1 MLSSWDLGTRE
12 PSDWRRILRGSA
24 QSLVGLAA
32 LIAAIVVLSMLIQRY
47 LDIDALRSW
56 IDSYGAL
63 APMAFLFVCAL
74 KSVLFIPIIPLAL
87 LIGLGALMFGKMSGA
102 LYFWIGTT
110 AGAYAAFLV
119 GRYWLNGI
127 AARLKRGKF
136 QRLDEVLSGHGF
148 LAMLGLRLVF
158 FSNIPL
164 NLGSGLTSITGRDY
178 AAGTLIGIIPRTFI
192 VAYVF
197 ESVQDS
203 NIWAML
209 LTYPNALFL
218 PLLLFSMIGGGALL
232 TSLARTAARNAR

>member
-1 MLSSWDLGTRE
+1 MLSSWDLDR
-12 PSDWRRILRGSA
+12 PAQSDWRKILRGSA
-24 QSLVGLAA
+24 QSLIGLVA
-32 LIAAIVVLSMLIQRY
+32 LIAAIAILNMLIKRY

-63 APMAFLFVCAL
+63 APAVYFFVCAL

-87 LIGLGALMFGKMSGA
+87 LIGLGALMFGKLSGA

-119 GRYWLNGI
+119 GRYWLHGV

-136 QRLDEVLSGHGF
+136 QRLDEILSGHGF
-148 LAMLGLRLVF
+148 LAMLGLRLVL

-178 AAGTLIGIIPRTFI
+178 VAGTLIGIIPRTFI

-197 ESVQDS
+197 ESVQDP
-203 NIWAML
+203 NIWATL
-209 LTYPNALFL
+209 LTYPNSLFL
-218 PLLLFSMIGGGALL
+218 PLLLLSMIGGGALL
-232 TSLARTAARNAR
+232 TSLARTAARNAP

>member
-1 MLSSWDLGTRE
+1 MFSSWDLGRRE
-12 PSDWRRILRGSA
+12 QNDWWKILRGSA
-24 QSLVGLAA
+24 QSLLGLVT
-32 LIAAIVVLSMLIQRY
+32 LIAAIAILNMLIQRY
-47 LDIDALRSW
+47 LDLEALRGW

-63 APMAFLFVCAL
+63 APVAYFFVCAL

-87 LIGLGALMFGKMSGA
+87 LIGLGALMFGKISGA

-119 GRYWLNGI
+119 GRYWLYGI
-127 AARLKRGKF
+127 AARLKRGRF
-136 QRLDEVLSGHGF
+136 QRLDEIIRGHGF
-148 LAMLGLRLVF
+148 LAMLGLRLVL

-197 ESVQDS
+197 ESVQDP
-203 NIWAML
+203 NIWATL
-209 LTYPNALFL
+209 LTYPNSLFL
-218 PLLLFSMIGGGALL
+218 PLLLLSMIGGGALL
-232 TSLARTAARNAR
+232 TSLARTAARHAP